1 MDPNAIGEEDVDAC
15 GTCSVE
21 LLIEL
26 TLSPMAFPFLNAVM
40 QNQRQP
46 SLVH

>member
-1 MDPNAIGEEDVDAC
+1 MWYVR
-15 GTCSVE
+15 VE
-21 LLIEL
+21 LIQL

-40 QNQRQP
+40 QNQQP